1 MRLEALME
9 AVKSALNTTESFLE
23 FLHKRLAGA
32 IKIEKMTRKK
42 GGYSL
47 LTAIHY
53 KAKLKPYKDA
63 IKHADKE
70 DKDKHYKMMA
80 DETYKKL
87 KDWDKMSQR
96 EFQAAMGILE
106 VYGEVYI
113 RSTKPES
120 IRLK

>member
-9 AVKSALNTTESFLE
+9 AVKSALNTTESFLK

-32 IKIEKMTRKK
+32 VKIEAMTRKK

-53 KAKLKPYKDA
+53 KAKMKPYKDA
-63 IKHADKE
+63 IKHAKKE
-70 DKDKHYKMMA
+70 NRDNHYKMMA

-120 IRLK
+120 IRL

>member
-23 FLHKRLAGA
+23 FLNKRLAGA
-32 IKIEKMTRKK
+32 IKIESSTRKK

-53 KAKLKPYKDA
+53 KAKLKPYKDC
-63 IKHADKE
+63 IKHASKE
-70 DKDKHYKMMA
+70 EKDEHYKMMA

-113 RSTKPES
+113 RSVKPES
-120 IRLK
+120 IRLN

>member
-1 MRLEALME
+1 ME
-9 AVKSALNTTESFLE
+9 AVKSGLNTAESFIE

-32 IKIEKMTRKK
+32 EKIEKMTRKK

-53 KAKLKPYKDA
+53 KAKMKPYKDA
-63 IKHADKE
+63 IKHANKE

-120 IRLK
+120 IRL

>member
-1 MRLEALME
+1 ME
-9 AVKSALNTTESFLE
+9 AVRSGLNTAESFLE

-53 KAKLKPYKDA
+53 KAKFIPYKDA
-63 IKHADKE
+63 IKYAKKDNKE
-70 DKDKHYKMMA
+70 AHYKAMA

-87 KDWDKMSQR
+87 KNWDKMSQR
-96 EFQAAMGILE
+96 EFQATMGILE

-113 RSTKPES
+113 RSIKPES
-120 IRLK
+120 IRLN

>member
-9 AVKSALNTTESFLE
+9 AVKSSLNTAESFLE

-32 IKIEKMTRKK
+32 IKIETSTRKK

-63 IKHADKE
+63 IKHANKE
-70 DKDKHYKMMA
+70 DKDKHYKLMA

-120 IRLK
+120 IRL

>member
-9 AVKSALNTTESFLE
+9 AVKSGLNTAESFLE

-53 KAKLKPYKDA
+53 KAKLVPYKDT
-63 IKHADKE
+63 IKYANKE

-87 KDWDKMSQR
+87 KDGNKMSQR
-96 EFQAAMGILE
+96 EFQATMGI
-106 VYGEVYI
+106 Y
-113 RSTKPES
+113 SFCKA
-120 IRLK
+120 

>member
-63 IKHADKE
+63 IKYAKKE

-80 DETYKKL
+80 DEIYKKL

-120 IRLK
+120 IRL

>member
-1 MRLEALME
+1 ME

-32 IKIEKMTRKK
+32 VKIEAMTRKK

-53 KAKLKPYKDA
+53 KAKMKPYKDA
-63 IKHADKE
+63 IKHAKKE
-70 DKDKHYKMMA
+70 NRDNHYKMMA

-120 IRLK
+120 IRL

>member
-1 MRLEALME
+1 MSKLESLME
-9 AVKSALNTTESFLE
+9 AVKSGLNTAESFIE

-32 IKIEKMTRKK
+32 EKIEKMTRKK

-53 KAKLKPYKDA
+53 KAKLRPYKDC
-63 IKHADKE
+63 IKHASKE
-70 DKDKHYKMMA
+70 EKDEHYKMMA

-87 KDWDKMSQR
+87 KNWDKMSQR

-120 IRLK
+120 IRL

>member
-23 FLHKRLAGA
+23 FLNKRLAGA
-32 IKIEKMTRKK
+32 IKIESSTRKK

-63 IKHADKE
+63 IKHVKKE
-70 DKDKHYKMMA
+70 DRDKHYKMMA

-120 IRLK
+120 IRL

>member
-9 AVKSALNTTESFLE
+9 AVKSGLNTAESFLE

-53 KAKLKPYKDA
+53 KAKFAPYKDA
-63 IKHADKE
+63 IRHAKKDNKE
-70 DKDKHYKMMA
+70 SHYKAMA
-80 DETYKKL
+80 DETYRKL
-87 KDWDKMSQR
+87 KNWDKMSQR
-96 EFQAAMGILE
+96 EFQAAMGVLE

-120 IRLK
+120 IRLN

>member
-1 MRLEALME
+1 MRLLALME
-9 AVKSALNTTESFLE
+9 SIKSSLNTAEAFLE

-32 IKIEKMTRKK
+32 VKIQKQTAKK
-42 GGYSL
+42 GGYST

-53 KAKLKPYKDA
+53 KAKLRPYKDC
-63 IKHADKE
+63 IKHASKE
-70 DKDKHYKMMA
+70 EKDSHYKMMA

-113 RSTKPES
+113 RSTKPND
-120 IRLK
+120 IKL